1 MDLTTNTLLC
11 TNRKSYNIGWLDENT
26 VYENPYHQFDEWLK
40 EALVSDPD
48 YANSMVL
55 STVNSE
61 QMPDSRIVLLK
72 NVSHGGFTFYTNYN
86 SKKGQDIKNNPNAS
100 LLFFWKELER
110 QVRIQGTLEFVPE
123 YMSEHYFD
131 SRPFESKVG
140 ACISNQSSPVESRK
154 YMEEMFTEQLHKYEG
169 KKIDRPTSWGGYM
182 LIPKKFEFWQGRDNR
197 LHDRIQYEKN
207 VNQKAWSIK
216 RLMP

>member
-1 MDLTTNTLLC
+1 MDLITNALLC
-11 TNRKSYNIGWLDENT
+11 SNRKSYKIGWLDENSADK
-26 VYENPYHQFDEWLK
+26 NPFQQFDKWLK
-40 EALVSDPD
+40 EALISDPD

-61 QMPDSRIVLLK
+61 NMPDSRIVLLK

-86 SKKGQDIKNNPNAS
+86 SKKGKDLKNNPHAS
-100 LLFFWKELER
+100 LLFFWKEEER
-110 QVRIQGTLEFVPE
+110 QVRIQGTIEVVPD

-140 ACISNQSSPVESRK
+140 ACISDQSSPVKSRE
-154 YMEEMFTEQLHKYEG
+154 YMEELFIEQLNKYAD
-169 KKIDRPTSWGGYM
+169 KKINRPASWGGY
-182 LIPKKFEFWQGRDNR
+182 LLVPSKFEFWQGRDNR
-197 LHDRIQYEKN
+197 LHDRIQYEKESG
-207 VNQKAWSIK
+207 KEEWSIK